1 MSSTSESGELQ
12 KYGLEFIQDL
22 AKDRK
27 LAMQSLGVAV
37 SSFKTNMKQSN
48 ILKRREDRE
57 YVENLLKSFDKEAKR
72 TVENQLTQITLKSL
86 KWIKNILIRDE
97 RIIIKEEHKDEELV
111 NQLQRKIESLSTEI
125 NQLNENKQSLQRQ
138 LREKEANIQELDRN
152 HTRINEELQQQLSIE
167 RSRLESLSEQLNN
180 NQVMIKNLQEQVE
193 DSKKQVTTL
202 NEQNEAANLLVID
215 KNDEISRLNSELKSI
230 NESLDATS
238 QEAMAVWALSYQ
250 ELEENHQKT
259 LNELKR
265 EYEERTNSRIEESKT
280 NLQNELNNLKQKF
293 GEEKTQLKSQLK
305 ELEMKNKDLSDKLL
319 KIDSEVSVLTDQK
332 NEYLNE
338 ITENKNL
345 IEHLEKEIKE
355 IKDKKDEQYKE
366 SIAEF
371 KKSTTDLR
379 NMNDYVDKVL
389 SLSNFAPITIL
400 LSMNGEMK
408 LDHLAKSVGMDPIV
422 LDNQLQPLYQ
432 RDLIDIR
439 SDGMIVANIP
449 SSD

>member
-22 AKDRK
+22 ANDRK
-27 LAMQSLGVAV
+27 LVMQSLGVAV

-193 DSKKQVTTL
+193 DRKKQVTTL
-202 NEQNEAANLLVID
+202 KEQNEAANLLVID

-238 QEAMAVWALSYQ
+238 QEAMAVWAQSYQ

-280 NLQNELNNLKQKF
+280 NHLNEINNLKQKF

-305 ELEMKNKDLSDKLL
+305 ELEMKNKDLSDQLL
-319 KIDSEVSVLTDQK
+319 KIDSEVNVLTDQK

-355 IKDKKDEQYKE
+355 IKDKKDEKYKE
-366 SIAEF
+366 LIAEF

-379 NMNDYVDKVL
+379 NVNDYVDKVL